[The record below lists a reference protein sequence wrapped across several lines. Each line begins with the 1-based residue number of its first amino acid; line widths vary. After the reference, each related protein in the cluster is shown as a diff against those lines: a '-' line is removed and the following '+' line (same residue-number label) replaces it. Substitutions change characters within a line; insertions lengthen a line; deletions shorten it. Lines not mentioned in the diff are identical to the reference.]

1 MSSIDGLLSEKSTF
15 LGSNLAVRAADQA
28 YFGGHR
34 IYTHVPPSTSKDH
47 HGEHNSHGHGHGHGG
62 HGHGHG
68 HGHGKEIVPKADMH
82 LVPKGDLHVAI
93 QYAKEIVAKALSE
106 AGPSGFVTDDRLKEE
121 MKALRKENE
130 AIRKELAE
138 LRETIEKFTR
148 MQVIPAKYEPVEE
161 DKKNEKSADEDFD
174 LFGSDDEEDAEKAKV
189 VEERLK
195 AYAEKKSKK
204 PGPIAK
210 SSVILDVK
218 PWDDETDL
226 KEMESLVRG
235 IEMDGLV
242 WGGAKNLPIGYGISK
257 LQIICVIEDD
267 KVSVDDLI
275 DKITGDF
282 ESHVQSVDIVA
293 FNKI

>member
-1 MSSIDGLLSEKSTF
+1 MSSIDGLLSEKSAF
-15 LGSNLAVRAADQA
+15 LEANLAVRAADQA
-28 YFGGHR
+28 FFGDR
-34 IYTHVPPSTSKDH
+34 QVYSHVPPSTSK
-47 HGEHNSHGHGHGHGG
+47 GGHGHGHGHGG

-68 HGHGKEIVPKADMH
+68 GHGHGHGHSHGKELVPKADLP

-93 QYAKEIVAKALSE
+93 QYAKDIIAKTLSD
-106 AGPSGFVTDDRLKEE
+106 AGPSGFVTHEHLEE
-121 MKALRKENE
+121 EVKTLRKENE
-130 AIRKELAE
+130 EIRKELAE
-138 LRETIEKFTR
+138 LRETIEKFAR
-148 MQVIPAKYEPVEE
+148 MQAIPVKDAAPEVKET
-161 DKKNEKSADEDFD
+161 KSGDEDFD

-195 AYAEKKSKK
+195 AYAEKKAKK

-226 KEMESLVRG
+226 KEMENLVRG

-242 WGGAKNLPIGYGISK
+242 WGGAKLIPIGYGIQK
-257 LQIICVIEDD
+257 LQIIAVIEDE
-267 KVSVDDLI
+267 KVSVDDMI
-275 DKITGDF
+275 EKITGDF

>member
-1 MSSIDGLLSEKSTF
+1 MLLLLSTNSVNVTVGCKRSLELLSRRRI
-15 LGSNLAVRAADQA
+15 SEIAVLL
-28 YFGGHR
+28 FGKGLIAISIFR
-34 IYTHVPPSTSKDH
+34 RSL
-47 HGEHNSHGHGHGHGG
+47 HNS
-62 HGHGHG
+62 
-68 HGHGKEIVPKADMH
+68 KNCFLTLPFRSTI
-82 LVPKGDLHVAI
+82 
-93 QYAKEIVAKALSE
+93 S
-106 AGPSGFVTDDRLKEE
+106 DRLKEE

>member
-34 IYTHVPPSTSKDH
+34 VYTHVPPSTSKDH

-82 LVPKGDLHVAI
+82 LVPK
-93 QYAKEIVAKALSE
+93 
-106 AGPSGFVTDDRLKEE
+106 DRLKEE

-161 DKKNEKSADEDFD
+161 AKKNEKSADEDFD